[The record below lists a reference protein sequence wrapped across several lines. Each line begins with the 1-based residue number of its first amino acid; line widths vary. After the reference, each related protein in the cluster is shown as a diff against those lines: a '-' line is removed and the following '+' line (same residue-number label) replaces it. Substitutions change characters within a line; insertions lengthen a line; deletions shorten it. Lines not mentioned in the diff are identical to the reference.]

1 MSASGIEPDGK
12 VSCDWVVPRRDE
24 NGQWWFCDTKV
35 YMRVLPEE
43 EKQAYLKKM
52 LGDDYENK

>member
-1 MSASGIEPDGK
+1 MSASGIEPDNLRP
-12 VSCDWVVPRRDE
+12 CDWVVPRRDE
-24 NGQWWFCDTKV
+24 NGQWWFCDKKV
-35 YMRVLPEE
+35 YMHVLPEE